1 MKAVENYL
9 NEVLG
14 GSVHTRS
21 IPTSEQSA
29 LPLFL
34 KHIYAFNK
42 GKLFSREIIFLEK
55 MSGEHMTVD
64 QLRKHSEMVE
74 KVFNR
79 PVVFVLPFL
88 ESYNRKRLIQK
99 QVAFIIPGKQLF
111 IPQLLIDLK
120 DFRQSVQ
127 KHGEKLLPAAQFL
140 LLFHLIKENIEFIN
154 LKTLAEKLGYTQT
167 TITRTV
173 RVLVENDIAKVEG
186 KKEKWLILGQDKK
199 ALWQK
204 ALPLLQSP
212 VKKIYYLDNLA
223 KHDFIYKTSYSA
235 LSFYTDIAENDKKY
249 FAVSLSDFKI
259 LKEKKQIDVVN
270 SVEGAVHLEIWK
282 YAPGILTDSKVVDPL
297 SLYLSFQDVKDERIQ
312 KELERLLER
321 VW

>member
-9 NEVLG
+9 NEVLVLV
-14 GSVHTRS
+14 VHTRS
-21 IPTSEQSA
+21 IPATEQSA

-34 KHIYAFNK
+34 KHVYFFNK
-42 GKLFSREIIFLEK
+42 GKLLSREIIFLEK
-55 MSGEHMTVD
+55 KSGEHLTAN
-64 QLRKHSEMVE
+64 QLRKHGEMVE
-74 KVFNR
+74 KAFNR

-111 IPQLLIDLK
+111 IPQLLIDLRE
-120 DFRQSVQ
+120 FRQSVQ
-127 KHGEKLLPAAQFL
+127 KHGEKLLPAAQCL
-140 LLFHLIKENIEFIN
+140 LMFHLIKENIETLN
-154 LKTLAEKLGYTQT
+154 LKTLAQKLGYTQT
-167 TITRTV
+167 TITRAV
-173 RVLVENDIAKVEG
+173 RVLVENDIAKIEG

-212 VKKIYYLDNLA
+212 VKKLYYLDNLA
-223 KHDFIYKTSYSA
+223 KHDSVYKASYSA
-235 LSFYTDIAENDKKY
+235 LSFYTDMAEDDKKY
-249 FAVSLSDFKI
+249 LAVSQSDFKI

-282 YAPGILTDSKVVDPL
+282 YAPGILTDNQVVDPL
-297 SLYLSFQDVKDERIQ
+297 SLYLSYQDVKDERVQ